1 MERNESD
8 ANRIA
13 ELESKN
19 AALMAC
25 SLWDGAMLQEI
36 MPKLMCRKASDTNRI
51 AELESVP
58 SDNSRLEEPAQK
70 KRRMGVGCSGHE
82 ERSCRGVQLVAGRD
96 TADLHRPYD
105 EGRAWPCI

>member
-36 MPKLMCRKASDTNRI
+36 MTKLMCRKASDTNRI

-58 SDNSRLEEPAQK
+58 SDNRLEEPAQK
-70 KRRMGVGCSGHE
+70 KRRMGVG
-82 ERSCRGVQLVAGRD
+82 RSM
-96 TADLHRPYD
+96 
-105 EGRAWPCI
+105 